1 MGNTRYEDF
10 KEERLKDPEVRREYE
25 ALEPKY
31 MLIRTF
37 IRRRNE
43 LRLSQAQLA
52 NIIGMQQPAISRLEN
67 GGRNTTISTLFKV
80 ANALALDVEFKP
92 RVSLKTQ
99 PHTKTASPQLSPHH

>member
-1 MGNTRYEDF
+1 MGKTRYEDF

-43 LRLSQAQLA
+43 LRLSQVQLA
-52 NIIGMQQPAISRLEN
+52 NMIGMQQPTISRLEN

-80 ANALALDVEFKP
+80 ADALALDVELKP
-92 RVSLKTQ
+92 R
-99 PHTKTASPQLSPHH
+99 PRASPKAKPRTKVLNP